1 MPALHFHIRDSLPN
15 RQDAGSNEPAP
26 ITSSKLAGPC
36 SQATDLG
43 LQTVRSAI
51 PGMGGTLGT
60 EYRHRNLPVARAG
73 HERVMDTQYKKI
85 ARTGRGRPKLL
96 PEALVTNEEQQL
108 TQCGER
114 TLNTGDAVQLIAET
128 KGARGRRAPE
138 QIDTQTPPAV
148 AHYHMDGVIA
158 ADYRYIRY
166 PELSYVESI
175 GIIGG
180 GWFRMD
186 CKHAG
191 ISLL

>member
-1 MPALHFHIRDSLPN
+1 MPGLADILICHFPHGE
-15 RQDAGSNEPAP
+15 DAGSYEPAP
-26 ITSSKLAGPC
+26 FASSQLAGPC
-36 SQATDLG
+36 SQTTNLG
-43 LQTVRSAI
+43 LQAVRSAI

-73 HERVMDTQYKKI
+73 HESVMDTQYKEI
-85 ARTGRGRPKLL
+85 ARTGRGRPKLV
-96 PEALVTNEEQQL
+96 PEAFVTHQEQQL

-114 TLNTGDAVQLIAET
+114 MLDTGDAVQLIAET
-128 KGARGRRAPE
+128 KGARGRRAPK
-138 QIDTQTPPAV
+138 QIDTQTPPAI